1 MKVLMSS
8 IFSLFKN
15 SCTEVHTLIFV
26 DHIVA
31 WFEEKSRL
39 EELKKDVNNLA
50 VSVREKIE
58 KGNYKI
64 INCLFNKELGK
75 IVGWEKEGGVAHI
88 IAKELDAQTIEAFKD
103 KDMIVLE

>member
-15 SCTEVHTLIFV
+15 SCIEVHTLIFV

-50 VSVREKIE
+50 SLLEK
-58 KGNYKI
+58 K
-64 INCLFNKELGK
+64 
-75 IVGWEKEGGVAHI
+75 
-88 IAKELDAQTIEAFKD
+88 
-103 KDMIVLE
+103 